1 MSHAN
6 EVNDYEG
13 RIPNAEGI
21 STRNQKRQSV
31 TQSLPTLPVNGQDG
45 EYRSNQICRKIK
57 IRTFNV

>member
-31 TQSLPTLPVNGQDG
+31 TVTTLPVNGQDG